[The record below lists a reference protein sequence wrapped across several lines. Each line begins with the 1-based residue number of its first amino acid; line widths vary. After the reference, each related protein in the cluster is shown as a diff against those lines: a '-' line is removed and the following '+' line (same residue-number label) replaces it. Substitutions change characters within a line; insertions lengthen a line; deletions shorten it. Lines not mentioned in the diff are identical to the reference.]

1 MLKQQKTLNIPNR
14 EESIKPGRRVDNEWL
29 QYNPNKFPSSVSDW
43 EEPRYM
49 HNHWVGFYIW
59 PKEIKIFAPTLLQPS
74 LDKNSR
80 KLRDQEK
87 EIDLFFSNEE
97 NVRKLIEFL
106 ALEEKGK
113 NEFNYCRYLIF
124 KGLFQNF
131 GDAYFTIFLS
141 HLEKLVENK
150 HESSQQRCAAE
161 IICGLICG
169 SKHWSYPMTA
179 NMWKKLLPII
189 KIALNNIMEETLHDW
204 MICFSQIQINR
215 DPTRLYWLIEYFV
228 EEVQKTQISSRVE
241 CAKLSIL
248 QCIIRNQV
256 WRMSDVL
263 KRLQPIIEERLLD
276 NPFDSV
282 RDSLASTLVAIYNS
296 NLNLQGEPEDRTR
309 QQSGQN

>member
-1 MLKQQKTLNIPNR
+1 
-14 EESIKPGRRVDNEWL
+14 
-29 QYNPNKFPSSVSDW
+29 
-43 EEPRYM
+43 M
-49 HNHWVGFYIW
+49 HNHWVGYYTW
-59 PKEIKIFAPTLLQPS
+59 PKEVKIFAPTLVQPT
-74 LDKNSR
+74 LDKNAR
-80 KLRDQEK
+80 KLNDQEK
-87 EIDLFFSNEE
+87 EIDLFFNSEE
-97 NVRKLIEFL
+97 NVRKLIDFL

-113 NEFNYCRYLIF
+113 NEFNYHRYLLF

-131 GDAYFTIFLS
+131 GDA
-141 HLEKLVENK
+141 HLHILIPQLKNLVEAK
-150 HESSQQRCAAE
+150 QESSSQRCAAE

-169 SKHWSYPMTA
+169 SKHWSYPMTT

-189 KIALNNIMEETLHDW
+189 KVALDNIMEENLHDW
-204 MICFSQIQINR
+204 MFCFSQIQVNR

-256 WRMSDVL
+256 WRISDVL
-263 KRLQPIIEERLLD
+263 KRLQPIIEKRLLD

-296 NLNLQGEPEDRTR
+296 NLNLQGDLKDQTK
-309 QQSGQN
+309 QQSGKKYSFFYQFFIVL